1 MEVLLLKPKGVN
13 PVFTERLEDLETVTP
28 SFQTLQHARL
38 TNSPRA
44 QQMSEPN
51 EASKAASSVGS
62 GDAEIRFQVDL
73 FDPISTDD

>member
-1 MEVLLLKPKGVN
+1 MEVLLLKPKGVD
-13 PVFTERLEDLETVTP
+13 PVFTERLEDLETVTA
-28 SFQTLQHARL
+28 SSQTLQYARL

-51 EASKAASSVGS
+51 EANKAASSVGS